1 MLFLATMKYLHL
13 LILWSVLVGG
23 IHAQPV
29 TSVSPAPSSVLR
41 LAADTP
47 QVSAS
52 GALSLLRTRSREVDP
67 ARISSMATWQA
78 VPGNVNLGYTSDV
91 IWLTMTV
98 MLDASAP
105 DQWIL
110 GVGNALLDDIQIFY
124 RHADGEWVQ
133 MPSGSKIAHSAS
145 PLDVRTPSFPLTLP
159 AGETQLLVRLH
170 SKHNLTAEIRLW
182 QRDAFDNHS
191 RRNAL
196 YYGLYFGGFL
206 LLMILHGF
214 FWLLNK
220 QNQSGWYLLYL
231 TPIAVIQ
238 LLILGIPQWIFQL
251 PQKIADPLLG
261 CSLGAALII
270 GAKLATSL
278 LDLQSRY
285 PRTSK
290 LFIDASVLPGIA
302 SVLLILAGYDEIGLI
317 LVQSATLVYLVA
329 AMGLSIYLLCRGY
342 RPARFFVFFFGIYYA
357 AIAVSFLCDLGI
369 FTPNVF
375 TLNVFYWGSLIHMLG
390 MSMRMYFQFTLLRKQ
405 VADAKDLAV
414 QTIRKRNEGLEAEVT
429 ARTVELQ
436 HQIAQRTQLADD
448 LRTALTTE
456 RRIREEQRSFVAMV
470 SHEFRTPLA
479 IINVTAQQIAR
490 NPGAPWHEVQQRC
503 QNLRD
508 TVHRMMDLVEDYLS
522 VDRMDMQTPVF
533 SPRPCRLSQ
542 LIDELIWQWPQGR
555 VSVTLQDVPD
565 VFFCDP
571 GLLKIALQN
580 LLNNADRHAPPGE
593 SIGLHAE
600 IVEGNGLQIDVRN
613 GGEPIPLEEVPH
625 LFQKYFR
632 GRMAQQ
638 HTGAGLGLYLVKQI
652 ADMHGGSV
660 WIENAGQQG
669 KIIFSLFVPGRMAT
683 PGVLQ

>member
-1 MLFLATMKYLHL
+1 MATMKYLHL
-13 LILWSVLVGG
+13 FILWSVLVGA
-23 IHAQPV
+23 IHAEPV
-29 TSVSPAPSSVLR
+29 TPASPAPLPVLR

-67 ARISSMATWQA
+67 AHIANMGTWQA
-78 VPGNVNLGYTSDV
+78 ISDNVSLGYSSDV
-91 IWLTMTV
+91 IWLSMTV
-98 MLDASAP
+98 MRDALAP

-110 GVGNALLDDIQIFY
+110 GVDNALLGGIQIFY
-124 RHADGEWVQ
+124 RQPDGDWMQ
-133 MPSGSKIAHSAS
+133 IPTGSSVHSAWL
-145 PLDVRTPSFPLTLP
+145 LDVRTPSFPLTLP
-159 AGETQLLVRLH
+159 AGETRLLIRLH
-170 SKHNLTAEIRLW
+170 SKHSLTAEIKLW
-182 QRDAFDNHS
+182 QRDAFDNDS
-191 RRNAL
+191 RRDVL

-214 FWLLNK
+214 FLLLNK
-220 QNQSGWYLLYL
+220 QKQSGWYLLYL
-231 TPIAVIQ
+231 TPIAVMQ
-238 LLILGIPQWIFQL
+238 LLTLGIPQWLFLL
-251 PQKIADPLLG
+251 PQKIVDPLLG
-261 CSLGAALII
+261 CSIGAALII
-270 GAKLATSL
+270 GAKLAASL
-278 LDLQSRY
+278 LDLPSRY
-285 PRTSK
+285 PRASK

-302 SVLLILAGYDEIGLI
+302 SVLLILAGYDAIGLI
-317 LVQSATLVYLVA
+317 LVQSATLVYLMA
-329 AMGLSIYLLCRGY
+329 TIGLSIYLLCRGY

-357 AIAVSFLCDLGI
+357 AIAISFLCDLGLVP
-369 FTPNVF
+369 PNTL
-375 TLNVFYWGSLIHMLG
+375 TLNVFYCGSLIHMLG
-390 MSMRMYFQFTLLRKQ
+390 MSMRMYFQFTLLRQQ

-414 QTIRKRNEGLEAEVT
+414 QTIRRRNEGLEAEVA
-429 ARTVELQ
+429 ARTIELQ
-436 HQIAQRTQLADD
+436 QQIAQRTQLADD

-479 IINVTAQQIAR
+479 IINMTAQQIAR

-508 TVHRMMDLVEDYLS
+508 TVRRMMNLVEDYLS
-522 VDRMDMQTPVF
+522 VDRMDMQTPIF
-533 SPRPCRLSQ
+533 SPRPCCLSQ
-542 LIDELIWQWPQGR
+542 LIDGLIWQWPQGR
-555 VSVTLQDVPD
+555 VSILLQDVPEA
-565 VFFCDP
+565 FFCDP

-593 SIGLHAE
+593 VIEFHAKM
-600 IVEGNGLQIDVRN
+600 VEEHGLQMDVRN

-652 ADMHGGSV
+652 ADMHGGSA

-669 KIIFSLFVPGRMAT
+669 KIIFSLFLPGRSAAAGAL
-683 PGVLQ
+683 P

>member
-1 MLFLATMKYLHL
+1 MATMKYLHL
-13 LILWSVLVGG
+13 LTLWFVLVSG

-29 TSVSPAPSSVLR
+29 APASPALSPVLR

-52 GALSLLRTRSREVDP
+52 GTLSLLRTHSSEVDL
-67 ARISSMATWQA
+67 AQIFSMPTWRA
-78 VPGNVNLGYTSDV
+78 IPNNVNLGFSSDV

-98 MLDASAP
+98 MRDASAP
-105 DQWIL
+105 DHWIL
-110 GVGNALLDDIQIFY
+110 SVENALFGAIQIFY
-124 RHADGEWVQ
+124 RRPDGVWVQ
-133 MPSGSKIAHSAS
+133 MRTGSKMTHSAW

-159 AGETQLLVRLH
+159 AGETRLLIRLH
-170 SKHNLTAEIRLW
+170 SKHNLTAEIKLW

-191 RRNAL
+191 RRDVL
-196 YYGLYFGGFL
+196 YFGLYFGGFL

-214 FWLLNK
+214 FWLLSK
-220 QNQSGWYLLYL
+220 QKQSGWYLLYL
-231 TPIAVIQ
+231 TPIAMMQ
-238 LLILGIPQWIFQL
+238 LLTLGIPQWIFQL

-261 CSLGAALII
+261 CSIGAAMII

-278 LDLQSRY
+278 LDLPSRY

-290 LFIDASVLPGIA
+290 LLTDASVLPGIA
-302 SVLLILAGYDEIGLI
+302 SVLLILAGYDEIGLV

-329 AMGLSIYLLCRGY
+329 TMGLSIYLLCRGY

-357 AIAVSFLCDLGI
+357 AIAISFLCDMGI
-369 FTPNVF
+369 FPPNVF
-375 TLNVFYWGSLIHMLG
+375 TLNVFYCGSLIHMLG

-414 QTIRKRNEGLEAEVT
+414 QTIRKRNEGLETEVT

-490 NPGAPWHEVQQRC
+490 NPGAPWNEVQQRC

-508 TVHRMMDLVEDYLS
+508 TVRRMMDLVEDYLS
-522 VDRMDMQTPVF
+522 VDRMDMQTPSF
-533 SPRPCRLSQ
+533 SPRPYSLPQ
-542 LIDELIWQWPQGR
+542 LIDELILQWPQGR
-555 VSVTLQDVPD
+555 VSVTLRDVQEA
-565 VFFCDP
+565 FFCDP
-571 GLLKIALQN
+571 ALLKIALQN
-580 LLNNADRHAPPGE
+580 LLNNADRHTPSGKVIE
-593 SIGLHAE
+593 LHAE
-600 IVEGNGLQIDVRN
+600 IVEGNGLQIDVCN
-613 GGEPIPLEEVPH
+613 GGEPIPFDEVPH

-669 KIIFSLFVPGRMAT
+669 NIIFSLFVPCCSSQT
-683 PGVLQ
+683 S